1 MPQNPKENFI
11 ELLKELFQLNN
22 NDLDF
27 GIYRIL
33 KLRSRDVEEFINNVL
48 PEKLEEVKKKLAER
62 ASVDIKRDLE
72 AVTTE
77 LKASYG
83 DDFENKVDQF
93 GQIEMFKEKYG
104 RYSLLKEKLDNA
116 RISEE
121 LETDVYNELYRFFE
135 RYYEEGDFVT
145 KPRAGDKTYMIPYD
159 GEEVKLY
166 WANYDQ
172 YYIKTGE
179 NFKNYVFTNGEEGE
193 SKITV
198 EFRIKDVETSVNNN
212 QNQKGRL
219 FIPAEDFYEW
229 NEADKKLSIYFYYK
243 VPEENEKETWGSK
256 QSVKKDNKG
265 INEQLIIALEKKVNE
280 TNNPQLSL
288 FFSKEREVN
297 KKQQRVFY
305 YHLNRYTSLNKFDYF
320 IHKDLKKF
328 LTRELDYFLKNE
340 ILSINFLDP
349 NWREEDVQEAIKLNV
364 VKAGVIREAAYTII
378 NFLSELEDFQRR
390 LFEKKKFV
398 VQSEYVMTM
407 DMIPEEV
414 YDEVVESILND
425 AEKKQINEWLDLGF
439 IESAEITKEEIESN
453 KGLVIDTKYF
463 EDELKFKLLN
473 FIDGIDEKN
482 NGDLINSEN
491 YQGINLIKT
500 KYSNRI
506 TCAYY
511 DPPYNTSEESF
522 IYKNSY
528 RDSSW
533 IQMMYDRLLV
543 TKKILNDEGLVAI
556 AIDDKELFY
565 LKSILDHI
573 FNNNFVGNLIVQSNP
588 RGRTTDTFFA
598 TCHDYTLF
606 YAKNVDKARICDLD
620 LTQEQIEAFGR
631 EDETSQ
637 FRPLPFRRSGGLST
651 PLERPNSEFPIYFST
666 AENRIIGVGG
676 KRISAYPAPYEPIN
690 LLIINNNNQIIEVEP
705 DYLNNRNDIVSIMP
719 TDSNGE
725 RRVWRWSNRKKILNA
740 AIEGDFIINNGNN
753 YTIMLK
759 DRIKEGRKPKTIWT
773 DSKYDAS
780 SHGTVLNKNIYGD
793 KRFSYPK
800 SLFTTMDVVRLVV
813 KEDELSIVLD
823 LFGGSA
829 TTAHSIM
836 ELNKEDEGMRK
847 FIVCEMGEYFN
858 TVTLIK
864 IKKIFYTNE
873 WNNGKPVGENEEKL
887 MCKYLVIEQY
897 EDSLNNIVF
906 DEQEIELEFEDRI
919 KYRFREGA
927 ENSASIMMV
936 DRFADPFNYKMEILQ
951 QNERKLQNVDLVT
964 TFNFLLG
971 IDVDKIKTE
980 EHNGRTYRIITG
992 TKKQQNYFVVWRKFD
1007 EALRLDEE
1015 RDWIKSL
1022 SYFDENAKM
1031 YCNADNGF
1039 GAESTEAEFKRLMFE
1054 DVK

>member
-22 NDLDF
+22 TDLDF

-48 PEKLEEVKKKLAER
+48 PEKLEEVKKKLADR
-62 ASVDIKRDLE
+62 ASADVKRDLE
-72 AVTTE
+72 TVTTE
-77 LKASYG
+77 LKTTYG
-83 DDFENKVDQF
+83 NDFETKVDQY
-93 GQIEMFKEKYG
+93 GQIELFKEKYS

-193 SKITV
+193 DKITV

-243 VPEENEKETWGSK
+243 VPDENEKETWGSK

-265 INEQLIIALEKKVNE
+265 INEQLIIALERKINE
-280 TNNPQLSL
+280 TNYPQLSL

-297 KKQQRVFY
+297 KKQQKVFY

-328 LTRELDYFLKNE
+328 LMRELDYFLKNE

-349 NWREEDVQEAIKLNV
+349 DWREEDVQEAIKLNV

-378 NFLSELEDFQRR
+378 DFLSELENFQRR

-407 DMIPEEV
+407 AMIPEEV
-414 YDEVVESILND
+414 YSEVVEAIVND
-425 AEKKQINEWLDLGF
+425 AEKKQINEWVDLGF
-439 IESAEITKEEIESN
+439 LESNEICKEEIENN
-453 KGLVIDTKYF
+453 KGLVIDTKF
-463 EDELKFKLLN
+463 FNDGLKFKLLN
-473 FIDGIDEKN
+473 YIERIDEKS
-482 NGDLINSEN
+482 NGLLINSEN
-491 YQGINLIKT
+491 WQGLNVIEN
-500 KYSNRI
+500 KYKNNVTLSYI
-506 TCAYY
+506 
-511 DPPYNTSEESF
+511 DPPYNTELDRQQGKFVYKDSFEHSTWVDMMSDRLNKVKKVLAKDGLQFQSIGDDELARSISLYENSGYRVLGNFVWRRTRTGGHLSNTVNKLSDYVLITDLNYPKQFLFGGKADPEES
-522 IYKNSY
+522 
-528 RDSSW
+528 
-533 IQMMYDRLLV
+533 Q
-543 TKKILNDEGLVAI
+543 
-556 AIDDKELFY
+556 
-565 LKSILDHI
+565 
-573 FNNNFVGNLIVQSNP
+573 P
-588 RGRTTDTFFA
+588 
-598 TCHDYTLF
+598 
-606 YAKNVDKARICDLD
+606 
-620 LTQEQIEAFGR
+620 
-631 EDETSQ
+631 
-637 FRPLPFRRSGGLST
+637 
-651 PLERPNSEFPIYFST
+651 
-666 AENRIIGVGG
+666 
-676 KRISAYPAPYEPIN
+676 
-690 LLIINNNNQIIEVEP
+690 
-705 DYLNNRNDIVSIMP
+705 
-719 TDSNGE
+719 
-725 RRVWRWSNRKKILNA
+725 
-740 AIEGDFIINNGNN
+740 
-753 YTIMLK
+753 
-759 DRIKEGRKPKTIWT
+759 
-773 DSKYDAS
+773 
-780 SHGTVLNKNIYGD
+780 LNKNGNSIKELIFDIGKITFINEDNGEFEIQPGEYGTTASIVRVLEKIRVRNKMNMNPVRLEGNFTWTQNFLKEELEKGATIIIKD
-793 KRFSYPK
+793 KDKMLPRFFREGESSKPFPSMPNEDIKVGTNEDGSALLYSLFNENKFDYPK
-800 SLFTTMDVVRLVV
+800 PITLLEAIIKSKTYFNDKGLIIDYFAGSGTTGHAVI
-813 KEDELSIVLD
+813 K
-823 LFGGSA
+823 
-829 TTAHSIM
+829 
-836 ELNKEDEGMRK
+836 LNKEDDGNRK
-847 FIVCEMGEYFN
+847 FILMEMGEYFES
-858 TVTLIK
+858 VLLK
-864 IKKIFYTNE
+864 RLKKIMFAAE
-873 WNNGKPVGENEEKL
+873 WKDGKPKDRENLDGYSTILQYQKL
-887 MCKYLVIEQY
+887 EQY

-980 EHNGRTYRIITG
+980 EHNGRIYRIITG

-1007 EALRLDEE
+1007 DSLRLDDE

-1022 SYFDENAKM
+1022 PYFDMNAKL

>member
-22 NDLDF
+22 SDLDF

-62 ASVDIKRDLE
+62 ASVDVKRDLE
-72 AVTTE
+72 TVTTE
-77 LKASYG
+77 LKSSYG

-104 RYSLLKEKLDNA
+104 KYSLLKEKLDNA

-193 SKITV
+193 NKITV
-198 EFRIKDVETSVNNN
+198 EFRIKEVETNVNNN

-229 NEADKKLSIYFYYK
+229 NETDKKLSIYFYYK
-243 VPEENEKETWGSK
+243 VPDENQKETWGSK

-265 INEQLIIALEKKVNE
+265 INEQLIINLERKVNE
-280 TNNPQLSL
+280 TNYPQLSL

-297 KKQQRVFY
+297 KKHLPNRQARQRVFY

-349 NWREEDVQEAIKLNV
+349 NWREENVQEAIKLNV

-407 DMIPEEV
+407 DMIPEEI
-414 YDEVVESILND
+414 YNEVVEAIIND
-425 AEKKQINEWLDLGF
+425 AEKKQINEWVDLGF
-439 IESAEITKEEIESN
+439 IESNEISKEEVDSN
-453 KGLVIDTKYF
+453 RGLVIDTKFF
-463 EDELKFKLLN
+463 ENEFKFKLLN
-473 FIDGIDEKN
+473 YIDRIDEN
-482 NGDLINSEN
+482 SSGLLINSEN
-491 YQGINLIKT
+491 WQGLNVIQNKFHKKIDQI
-500 KYSNRI
+500 YI
-506 TCAYY
+506 
-511 DPPYNTSEESF
+511 DPPYNADSQPIAYKNNYKDASWMALLFDRLIMSKSLLSNKGISITAIDDIELRYLIMLLDIVYGKNNFISCITTLCNPQGRVANKVSKTSEYHLVYIKDTEIENNLYVDKLENMRDMTPFKRTGTNSRREERPKRF
-522 IYKNSY
+522 YPIIEQNGNLSLISDDEYTSIYNREIKEFDDEYLQNLIARYEREGYNVILPKKEDGTFLVWQREFPRAKREIETYIYKNGTVYTPGFTQEIPKTCWTSPLFANPEY
-528 RDSSW
+528 GTE
-533 IQMMYDRLLV
+533 LLKNIINKPELSV
-543 TKKILNDEGLVAI
+543 ELNTA
-556 AIDDKELFY
+556 
-565 LKSILDHI
+565 KS
-573 FNNNFVGNLIVQSNP
+573 V
-588 RGRTTDTFFA
+588 
-598 TCHDYTLF
+598 YTLEQMIKMNDSYLTIDYF
-606 YAKNVDKARICDLD
+606 AGSGTMGHAVIRI
-620 LTQEQIEAFGR
+620 
-631 EDETSQ
+631 
-637 FRPLPFRRSGGLST
+637 
-651 PLERPNSEFPIYFST
+651 
-666 AENRIIGVGG
+666 
-676 KRISAYPAPYEPIN
+676 
-690 LLIINNNNQIIEVEP
+690 
-705 DYLNNRNDIVSIMP
+705 
-719 TDSNGE
+719 
-725 RRVWRWSNRKKILNA
+725 
-740 AIEGDFIINNGNN
+740 
-753 YTIMLK
+753 
-759 DRIKEGRKPKTIWT
+759 
-773 DSKYDAS
+773 
-780 SHGTVLNKNIYGD
+780 
-793 KRFSYPK
+793 
-800 SLFTTMDVVRLVV
+800 
-813 KEDELSIVLD
+813 
-823 LFGGSA
+823 
-829 TTAHSIM
+829 
-836 ELNKEDEGMRK
+836 NKEQDEDRK
-847 FIVCEMGEYFN
+847 FILMEMGEYFEN
-858 TVTLIK
+858 VLLTRL
-864 IKKIFYTNE
+864 KKILFAAE
-873 WNNGKPVGENEEKL
+873 WKEGKPKNRENLDGYSTILQYQKL
-887 MCKYLVIEQY
+887 EQY

-927 ENSASIMMV
+927 ENSTSIMMV

-951 QNERKLQNVDLVT
+951 QNERKLQNVDLIT

-971 IDVDKIKTE
+971 IDVDKIKAE

-1007 EALRLDEE
+1007 EGLHLDEE

-1022 SYFDENAKM
+1022 SYYDENAKM